1 MSTAESITKN
11 VASLYI
17 GEIISQILTF
27 FLVIAIARYLGDA
40 GLGKYSFVF
49 SFVALFLILADMG
62 LPTLITKE
70 VAKNKALTKAHLTK
84 TFTLKILLNIV
95 TFFITIAAIWFSR
108 KDTET
113 ILLVTLAGI
122 AMFFYN
128 LAGMYRAIFQA
139 YELMKYEASSRVIE
153 RFIAAGLGIF
163 LFYRGYG
170 IVSLFLV
177 LIFSNI
183 VYYFMLYILT
193 KTKISEVS
201 LAIDVESWKQNL
213 KESMPFWITT
223 VFISIYFRIDTIML
237 GFMKGFAVT
246 GWYNAALKII
256 EVITRIPF
264 LLIVAVFP
272 ALAKFH
278 RLSYDKTK
286 LLYEKSFYY
295 MILLALPIAT
305 GLILLADRV
314 ILHIYS
320 SEFTNSVIALQIL
333 AASLI
338 FIFVNYLMGYL
349 LNAIDRQ
356 KLFTLTS
363 GITTIF
369 NILLNVILI
378 PKYSYI
384 GAAVATLISEIL
396 SFSMIYYLTSKNKF
410 SINLAKIVAKPII
423 ANIAM
428 IGFVIYLKNLHLI
441 LIISISAIIYFLVI
455 LAIKG
460 IGKEEINLLQS
471 LTQKK

>member
-1 MSTAESITKN
+1 M
-11 VASLYI
+11 
-17 GEIISQILTF
+17 
-27 FLVIAIARYLGDA
+27 
-40 GLGKYSFVF
+40 
-49 SFVALFLILADMG
+49 
-62 LPTLITKE
+62 
-70 VAKNKALTKAHLTK
+70 
-84 TFTLKILLNIV
+84 
-95 TFFITIAAIWFSR
+95 
-108 KDTET
+108 
-113 ILLVTLAGI
+113 
-122 AMFFYN
+122 
-128 LAGMYRAIFQA
+128 
-139 YELMKYEASSRVIE
+139 
-153 RFIAAGLGIF
+153 
-163 LFYRGYG
+163 
-170 IVSLFLV
+170 

-396 SFSMIYYLTSKNKF
+396 SFSMLYYLTSKNKF